1 MISFEV
7 TYEPKARFLDA
18 RIFGGQFAFI
28 EQAEEKKATLEGE
41 GFAEVRIAE
50 TTAPMGTYP
59 NGGDPNGQDRAY
71 QTIDGIW
78 VWKSNDCVPFADM
91 LQSWGIEG
99 DELARHDVART
110 EQNDI
115 FFAEYRAA
123 QEARTPEQL
132 AEEQYEMRA
141 AFGPGVTVVNA
152 ITGVRTTT

>member
-1 MISFEV
+1 MSDQN
-7 TYEPKARFLDA
+7 K
-18 RIFGGQFAFI
+18 
-28 EQAEEKKATLEGE
+28 
-41 GFAEVRIAE
+41 
-50 TTAPMGTYP
+50 
-59 NGGDPNGQDRAY
+59 AY

-78 VWKSNDCVPFADM
+78 VWKSNDRVPFADM

-141 AFGPGVTVVNA
+141 AFGPGVEMVNA
-152 ITGVRTTT
+152 ITGERTTT